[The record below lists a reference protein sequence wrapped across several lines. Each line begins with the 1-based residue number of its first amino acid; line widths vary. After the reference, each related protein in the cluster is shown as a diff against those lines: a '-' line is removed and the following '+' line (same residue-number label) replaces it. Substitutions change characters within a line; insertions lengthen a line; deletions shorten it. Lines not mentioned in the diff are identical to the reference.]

1 MLPILGVAKE
11 LDKKKQAIIKL
22 YHFIKGNTDI
32 FDQRMT
38 TYSTKPKSSK
48 WIICTFSYMLDVAR
62 VNASTVTL
70 LINGLSRKPYAIDS
84 FKFIWEFLMLWLDRH
99 CVKSFYIRNFSGP
112 YFPAFG
118 LNTPYLSVLIRMQE
132 NMDQKNS
139 ECGHFY
145 AVHNFNTV

>member
-22 YHFIKGNTDI
+22 YDFIKGNTDI

-48 WIICTFSYMLDVAR
+48 WIICAFSYMLDVAR